1 MQIFRRWVAARG
13 RATAL
18 VASVAVFTGIQIS
31 GYGTQSNALDL
42 ACALILV
49 GVAGAF
55 HFHFIDGIARFE
67 READARDCDPV
78 QSVQQRID
86 VTIIGICT
94 FLFSA
99 MSIVMLVR
107 SLAG

>member
-1 MQIFRRWVAARG
+1 MQIFLRWAATRG

-18 VASVAVFTGIQIS
+18 VASVAVFTSIQIA
-31 GYGTQSNALDL
+31 GYGTQSEALDL

-55 HFHFIDGIARFE
+55 HFHFIDGIARLE
-67 READARDCDPV
+67 READARDYDPA
-78 QSVQQRID
+78 QNVQQRID
-86 VTIIGICT
+86 VTIIGICA

-107 SLAG
+107 SLAH